1 MEFFGTIFGF
11 LIYGGPLFPILGI
24 LFFRNKK
31 GPFPYKRFFIS
42 ASIIHIIAFVPF
54 IYGVIMKLQDVLHA
68 LIFPILTGLTTFL
81 VGMVLL
87 IITIKRVREKDSKA

>member
-1 MEFFGTIFGF
+1 MEFFGLIFTF
-11 LIYGGPLFPILGI
+11 VVYSGPLFPLIGI

-31 GPFPYKRFFIS
+31 ESFPYKRFFII

-54 IYGVIMKLQDVLHA
+54 TYGVIMKLRDVLHA
-68 LIFPILTGLTTFL
+68 LIFTILTGLTTFL

-87 IITIKRVREKDSKA
+87 IITIKKVREKDSKA